1 MQVRQ
6 INCSEIAVVHFE
18 RKHMCVARTNT
29 HLLIPRPNLRIRKYN
44 QPTISSKQTT
54 MATSGNENDN
64 IGKGTGNEGEWIAAS
79 PGRKK
84 SDAKTP
90 AKSANNITIQDED

>member
-1 MQVRQ
+1 
-6 INCSEIAVVHFE
+6 
-18 RKHMCVARTNT
+18 
-29 HLLIPRPNLRIRKYN
+29 
-44 QPTISSKQTT
+44 